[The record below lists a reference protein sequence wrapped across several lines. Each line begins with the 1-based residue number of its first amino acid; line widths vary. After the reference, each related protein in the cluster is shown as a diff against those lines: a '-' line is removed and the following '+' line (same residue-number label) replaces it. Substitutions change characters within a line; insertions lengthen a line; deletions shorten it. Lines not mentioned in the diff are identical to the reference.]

1 MQHLPDPYKIDV
13 IKFFDSA
20 PGKALMEVL
29 KARCPA
35 SPDAQLP
42 HSTKLSMY
50 DQRAGAEFMLGEMLK
65 VAHESSQDQIA
76 KAVTNPLL
84 DPRD

>member
-29 KARCPA
+29 RARCPA
-35 SPDAQLP
+35 SPDAGLP
-42 HSTKLSMY
+42 HSTKLSTY

-65 VAHESSQDQIA
+65 VAHESAPPKDA
-76 KAVTNPLL
+76 EKKLNVLL